1 MSIWPTP
8 IHSSMS
14 NYFRNA
20 TKVFFLSIIAA
31 TTWVGCKKTSNVG
44 LNILPQG
51 DMFNLFQT
59 DSFDLETYTVS
70 EDSLRTDALTLNAI
84 GQLNDPIFG
93 KSISSAIFQ
102 TLLKDP
108 NPALGTSPKF
118 DSIVLS
124 MPYIGS
130 NGFYGDTASTQ
141 TWNVY
146 QLNQDIKNTDPYYS
160 NIKPSQGALLG
171 SWIGHFRPTQNI
183 SLKLGSKTN
192 TYIPHLRIKLDDNF
206 GKSIL
211 ANTTALASNESWL
224 SFLKGLMI
232 VPQSATGKG
241 GIVYFYFPH
250 KDGNL
255 TVYYNDSSTLDF
267 GIGTNNAIG
276 TARISQ
282 YQHDHTGFQVAPA
295 INKKTNSDDG
305 YVQSMAGTKLWIS
318 IKDWQ
323 RISQQNPSSKVGVQG
338 AELFLKV
345 KQGTNTQ
352 GFEFPDKLLL
362 VANDSGR
369 NSFLFDRADALIG
382 QDSGYSN
389 PLGRY
394 LGGYY
399 DKAKGGYTFHL
410 GRHMQHLFNEFQFR
424 GVNKDYGFY
433 VIIPTDNPMTA
444 SRLILDTNKNDG
456 IKFKL
461 TYTLS
466 K

>member
-1 MSIWPTP
+1 
-8 IHSSMS
+8 MS

-20 TKVFFLSIIAA
+20 TKIFFLSILV
-31 TTWVGCKKTSNVG
+31 TTVWVGCKKTNNVG

-51 DMFNLFQT
+51 DKFNLFQT
-59 DSFDLETYTVS
+59 DSFDLETFTVS
-70 EDSLRTDALTLNAI
+70 EDSLRTDGLTLNAI
-84 GQLNDPIFG
+84 GQLNDQVFG
-93 KSISSAIFQ
+93 KTICSAIFQ
-102 TLLKDP
+102 TLPKNP
-108 NPALGTSPKF
+108 NPALGASPKF
-118 DSIVLS
+118 DSVVLS
-124 MPYIGS
+124 LPYIGIY
-130 NGFYGDTASTQ
+130 GYYGDTASAQ

-146 QLNQDIKNTDPYYS
+146 QLNQSLINTTSYFS

-171 SWIGHFRPTQNI
+171 SYTGNFKPSQSI
-183 SLKLGSKTN
+183 SIKLGSKTN
-192 TYIPHLRIKLDDNF
+192 SYIPHLRIKLDDNF

-211 ANTTALASNESWL
+211 ANTAALASNDSWL

-232 VPQSATGKG
+232 VPQAATGKG

-250 KDGNL
+250 QAGNL
-255 TVYYNDSSTLDF
+255 TVYYNDSSTIDF
-267 GIGTNNAIG
+267 GIGTNNSIS

-282 YQHDHTGFQVAPA
+282 YQHDYTGFQVAPV

-323 RISQQNPSSKVGVQG
+323 RISQQNPLSKVGVQG

-345 KQGTNTQ
+345 KQGSNTL
-352 GFEFPDKLLL
+352 GFEFPEKLLL

-369 NSFLFDRADALIG
+369 NSLLYDRSNALIG
-382 QDSGYSN
+382 EDSSYFN
-389 PLGRY
+389 PLNRY

-410 GRHMQHLFNEFQFR
+410 GRHMQNLFNDFQLR

-444 SRLILDTNKNDG
+444 SRLILDTNKKDG
-456 IKFKL
+456 VKFTL